1 MSRAMAD
8 RRPDIHVERAHT
20 LGKEAALAAG
30 LRVAER
36 MKEKANISYRV
47 VGDAI
52 EFERS
57 GAKGR
62 LSIEA
67 ERVTADITLSMLLR
81 PMRSVIE
88 AKLDDYFQRFFVED
102 NANV

>member
-1 MSRAMAD
+1 MTD
-8 RRPDIHVERAHT
+8 RRADIHVERTHT
-20 LGKEAALAAG
+20 LGKDGALAAG

-36 MKEKANISYRV
+36 MKEKANVSYRV

-67 ERVTADITLSMLLR
+67 ERVMADITLPLLLR

-88 AKLDDYFQRFFVED
+88 AKIDDYFNRFFV
-102 NANV
+102 A

>member
-1 MSRAMAD
+1 MAD
-8 RRPDIHVERAHT
+8 KRADIHVERAHA
-20 LGKEAALAAG
+20 LGKDRALAAG

-36 MKEKANISYRV
+36 MKEKANINYRV

-57 GAKGR
+57 GAKGT

-67 ERVTADITLSMLLR
+67 ERVTADITLPMLLR
-81 PMRSVIE
+81 PMRGVIE
-88 AKLDDYFQRFFVED
+88 AKLDDYFNRFFV
-102 NANV
+102 